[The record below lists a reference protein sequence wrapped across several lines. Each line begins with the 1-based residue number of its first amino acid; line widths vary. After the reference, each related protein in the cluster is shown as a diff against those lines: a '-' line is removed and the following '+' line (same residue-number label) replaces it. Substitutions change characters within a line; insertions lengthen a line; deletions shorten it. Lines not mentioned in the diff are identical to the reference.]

1 MNVVCDSSSIISL
14 GSTCVIDAL
23 RFMEEKAGTD
33 FLIPPAVQDE
43 IVGHAFKVNK
53 YRFSALRMKNLVR
66 EGVLDIT
73 EPKGVVEE
81 GKRILDLANSIYSV
95 RGRSLPLIQ
104 AGEAE
109 CLALFKFVEGSALM
123 VDEKTTRLLIED
135 PEGLRKTIRAEYKE
149 AVALNEKALSEF
161 GKAVKGIKCIRSTE
175 LLWVAVE
182 NGFFDRFDNDKEVA
196 LKAALHCLRRAGC
209 SISHREL
216 DEYES
221 L

>member
-1 MNVVCDSSSIISL
+1 MNIVCDSSSIISL

-33 FLIPPAVQDE
+33 FIIPPAVQEE

-66 EGVLDIT
+66 EGVLDLV
-73 EPKGVVEE
+73 EPKGIAEE
-81 GKRILDLANSIYSV
+81 GRRIMETANLIYSV
-95 RGRSLPLIQ
+95 RGKPLPLIQ
-104 AGEAE
+104 KGEAE
-109 CLALFKFVEGSALM
+109 CLALFKFEKAGALM

-149 AVALNEKALSEF
+149 PVELNKKVLREF
-161 GKAVKGIKCIRSTE
+161 ESATKGIRCIRSTE
-175 LLWVAVE
+175 LLWIAAE
-182 NGFFDRFDNDKEVA
+182 KGFFDRFGDDKREA
-196 LKAALHCLRRAGC
+196 LKAAIQCLRGAGC